1 MVIIIMRQFIIVLVM
16 LIVVLY
22 IEYLQ
27 VNRIDETATGY
38 HSSQRPKHTSTN
50 IFRNECM

>member
-38 HSSQRPKHTSTN
+38 H
-50 IFRNECM
+50 

>member
-16 LIVVLY
+16 QQLIVVVLY

-27 VNRIDETATGY
+27 VNHIDEMVTGF
-38 HSSQRPKHTSTN
+38 H
-50 IFRNECM
+50 